1 VIFGDKEA
9 IRRKHPLS
17 FLLYPQSP
25 LIIDGP
31 YTDAYLALSGWDIPV
46 AIMPMPLM
54 GATAPGSSIAIA
66 ILGNCEVLAMLCLLQ
81 AASPGTP
88 IICAPILAVI
98 DPRKGDTALG
108 R

>member
-17 FLLYPQSP
+17 FLLCPQSP
-25 LIIDGP
+25 LIIDRP